1 LLVLAAAGVL
11 YGISCA
17 PGAAWQDSGLIQH
30 RVWHGDV
37 EGRLGL
43 ALSHPL
49 YYLVAIG
56 ARHVPLGE
64 FGRRVNCV
72 SAFFG
77 AVAAANLF
85 LLVRLWLGKVFP
97 AVIAAVT
104 LALSHTFWWHASIA
118 ETYTLWAALFLGE
131 LICLLQYTRTYR
143 TGFLYLLGLLNG
155 MAVAVH
161 MLGSIPLACY
171 AVFIVILLL
180 RRTIRPKDAA
190 IVAMLWIVGAL
201 PYEYVIVREF
211 LHTGDL
217 VGTLASA
224 AFGSR
229 WRADVLNTTL
239 SWRIARENL
248 LLIGLNFPTPNILL
262 FLAGCC
268 ALRRTQP
275 TAFRNVVLAAGAM
288 FLVFAF
294 RYTVPDRYAFFIPF
308 YCLVAVGIGLGAQ
321 EVMSR
326 TRRQCMQCLI
336 VALTLLPV
344 GVYAAAPELAQRMN
358 LRIGTRQDIPCRNDY
373 EYFLRPWKTGY
384 TGAERFATEAMEN
397 VEDGAIVHA
406 DITTVFPLLY
416 VQEIK
421 GIRPD
426 VRIVSTIACTEG
438 ASPLTEQTMDM
449 AIAEHPVYVVS
460 GAPGYCPA
468 FILKKHPLVQA
479 GLLWRVTRGTQEH

>member
-1 LLVLAAAGVL
+1 M
-11 YGISCA
+11 
-17 PGAAWQDSGLIQH
+17 IQY
-30 RVWHGDV
+30 RAWHGDV

-49 YYLVAIG
+49 YYIVAIG
-56 ARHVPLGE
+56 AGHVPLGE

-77 AVAAANLF
+77 AIAAANLF
-85 LLVRLWLGKVFP
+85 LLVRLWLGRIFP

-131 LICLLQYTRTYR
+131 LICLLQYTRTHR
-143 TGFLYLLGLLNG
+143 TGFLHLLGLLNG

-171 AVFIVILLL
+171 AVFVVILLL
-180 RRTIRPKDAA
+180 RRAIRPKDAA
-190 IVAMLWIVGAL
+190 VIAVLWIIGAL
-201 PYEYVIVREF
+201 PYECLIVREF
-211 LHTGDL
+211 LQSGDL

-229 WRADVLNTTL
+229 WQADVLNTTL
-239 SWRIARENL
+239 SWKIARENL
-248 LLIGLNFPTPNILL
+248 LLLGLNFPTPNILL
-262 FLAGCC
+262 FLAGCYG
-268 ALRRTQP
+268 LRRIQP

-308 YCLVAVGIGLGAQ
+308 YCLVAVGIGVGAQ

-326 TRRQCMQCLI
+326 TRRRHMPCLI
-336 VALTLLPV
+336 VAFSLLPV
-344 GVYAAAPELAQRMN
+344 GVYAAAPELAERAN
-358 LRIGTRQDIPCRNDY
+358 LRIGTRQDIPYRNDY
-373 EYFLRPWKTGY
+373 EYFLRPWKIGY
-384 TGAERFATEAMEN
+384 IGAERFATEAMEG
-397 VEDGAIVHA
+397 VEEDAIIHA

-421 GIRPD
+421 GVRPD
-426 VRIVSTIACTEG
+426 VRIVSTIASTKG
-438 ASPLTEQTMDM
+438 APPLTEQTMDM
-449 AIAEHPVYVVS
+449 AIVEHPVYVVS
-460 GAPGYCPA
+460 RAPGYCPA
-468 FILKKHPLVQA
+468 FILEKYPLVQA

>member
-1 LLVLAAAGVL
+1 MLIVVAVL

-17 PGAAWQDSGLIQH
+17 PGAVWQDSGLIQY

-56 ARHVPLGE
+56 AGHIPLGE

-77 AVAAANLF
+77 AVTAANLF
-85 LLVRLWLGKVFP
+85 LLVRLWLGRIFP

-131 LICLLQYTRTYR
+131 LICLLQYTRTHR

-171 AVFIVILLL
+171 AVFVVILLL

-190 IVAMLWIVGAL
+190 VVAVLWIVGAL
-201 PYEYVIVREF
+201 PYECLIVRSVI
-211 LHTGDL
+211 HTGNL

-224 AFGSR
+224 AFGTR
-229 WRADVLNTTL
+229 WQADVLNTTL
-239 SWRIARENL
+239 SWKIARENL
-248 LLIGLNFPTPNILL
+248 LLLGLNFPTPNILL
-262 FLAGCC
+262 FLAGCYG
-268 ALRRTQP
+268 LRRIQP
-275 TAFRNVVLAAGAM
+275 RAFRNVVLAAGAM
-288 FLVFAF
+288 FLAFAF

-321 EVMSR
+321 EVMSQ
-326 TRRQCMQCLI
+326 TRRQYVPCLI
-336 VALTLLPV
+336 VAFSLLPV
-344 GVYAAAPELAQRMN
+344 GVHAASPELARRAN
-358 LRIGTRQDIPCRNDY
+358 LRIGTRQDIPYRNDY

-384 TGAERFATEAMEN
+384 TGAERFAMEAMEGA
-397 VEDGAIVHA
+397 EDGAIIHA

-421 GIRPD
+421 GVRPD
-426 VRIVSTIACTEG
+426 VRIVSTIASTKE
-438 ASPLTEQTMDM
+438 APPLTEQMMDM
-449 AIAEHPVYVVS
+449 ALAEHPVYVVS
-460 GAPGYCPA
+460 RAPGYCPA
-468 FILKKHPLVQA
+468 FILEKYPLVQA